1 MLKYKVTYERRT
13 SPKLSFW
20 KFSTEIIEVR
30 GIVHAHKLAR
40 DHLRDLKK
48 LTSFDLRIY
57 RIMLVEDNNDAD

>member
-1 MLKYKVTYERRT
+1 MKYKITYERKT
-13 SPKLSFW
+13 SQSSSHW
-20 KFSTEIIEVR
+20 KYSNEIIEVR

-57 RIMLVEDNNDAD
+57 RIMLVEENTDVD